1 MKEEIYSC
9 EIFKITQVKKKSL
22 HFCALIYCFFFLN
35 NLSLESIYL
44 VSTLLMFAVSAV
56 FPCWKTEEIGSK
68 VCYSLLC
75 VEVN

>member
-9 EIFKITQVKKKSL
+9 EIFKITQVKKKVFAFL
-22 HFCALIYCFFFLN
+22 CFNLLLFFLN